1 MPGRGRTSQCSLSF
15 RIADA
20 DAADDDAAAAADADA
35 GLEQNNNVGIRPCD
49 EVERSA
55 SGWYRWR
62 SGSRAIDVGEVLR
75 GDPFALA
82 LRHDRRVLI

>member
-15 RIADA
+15 RI
-20 DAADDDAAAAADADA
+20 ADADA

-55 SGWYRWR
+55 GGWYRWR

>member
-1 MPGRGRTSQCSLSF
+1 MPGRGLTSQCSLSF

-20 DAADDDAAAAADADA
+20 DADAAAADADADA